1 MKKTANKRSS
11 PVKRRWQRAVLGC
24 LALLLVTVLG
34 YAAYVLLTYYRLEDA
49 LPLEILSA
57 PSAGSVEVT
66 TGKTYRAVSY
76 NIGFGAYSDDYTFFM
91 DGGTESRARSAAAV
105 YENVGGAVGEI
116 QAQDPDF
123 VLLRDN
129 ACAGR
134 PGGYL
139 LQHLCAELR
148 QPLSLLAAAGAPR
161 REPIRAIDALPL
173 SDHLCSAPQPAHRG
187 EPDEISGPGPVLFRP
202 ADRCG

>member
-24 LALLLVTVLG
+24 LALLLVVVLG
-34 YAAYVLLTYYRLEDA
+34 YAAYVLLTYYRPGGRAATGDFIG
-49 LPLEILSA
+49 P

-123 VLLRDN
+123 VLLQEVDVDGTRSHHIDETTLVRDGLGDTYYSTFAQN
-129 ACAGR
+129 YDS
-134 PGGYL
+134 PYL
-139 LQHLCAELR
+139 FW
-148 QPLSLLAAAGAPR
+148 AAAGAPR
-161 REPIRAIDALPL
+161 REPIGAIDALPL
-173 SDHLCSAPQPAHRG
+173 SDHLCSAPAAACPSRRA
-187 EPDEISGPGPVLFRP
+187 
-202 ADRCG
+202 